1 LNSERQEQTRLVD
14 RNYIG
19 EEVGSMAVR
28 HAEAGEIVD
37 LRGLGP
43 GLNHARTT
51 ALTKTELFEVVRLI
65 VRAGADIKT
74 HAVNGPITLHC
85 LEGRALLG
93 LPAATI
99 ELSAGQWIFLEGGE
113 PHSVKGVEDS
123 SLLLTIIF
131 PSGSEKRN
139 SENTAKARRQ
149 VADHPAEPDS
159 ASLLEEGLEGTFPAS
174 DPVSI
179 SNPSIGVRIKSRPKK
194 D

>member
-1 LNSERQEQTRLVD
+1 
-14 RNYIG
+14 
-19 EEVGSMAVR
+19 
-28 HAEAGEIVD
+28 
-37 LRGLGP
+37 
-43 GLNHARTT
+43 
-51 ALTKTELFEVVRLI
+51 
-65 VRAGADIKT
+65 
-74 HAVNGPITLHC
+74 

-99 ELSAGQWIFLEGGE
+99 ELSAGQWVFLEGGE

-131 PSGSEKRN
+131 PSGNQKRN
-139 SENTAKARRQ
+139 SEGTAKARQ
-149 VADHPAEPDS
+149 EVADRPAEPDS